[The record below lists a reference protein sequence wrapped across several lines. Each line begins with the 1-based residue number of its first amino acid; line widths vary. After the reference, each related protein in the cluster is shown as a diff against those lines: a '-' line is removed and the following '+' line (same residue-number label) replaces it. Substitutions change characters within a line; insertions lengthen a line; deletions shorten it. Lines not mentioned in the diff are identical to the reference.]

1 MNLSC
6 IIVEDLQ
13 VAADYLTRCCEK
25 SGELTVKGHFVN
37 VPDALTFLNENVVD
51 LIFLDVEM
59 PGATG
64 FDLLDQIAYSPKVI
78 LTTSKPEYAFDAFE
92 YNVTDFLK
100 KPFTYQRFQDA
111 LKKIPP
117 VIAEAENTITDTD
130 LDHIFIKADG
140 KLIRLNN
147 EDILYIESMGDYVKF
162 VTGEKKYITHNTIK
176 NLEDKISR
184 SSFMKVHRS
193 YIINIDKISN
203 IRENGL
209 FISGKEIPV
218 SKSHKQEVL
227 KRLNII

>member
-1 MNLSC
+1 MIAWKL
-6 IIVEDLQ
+6 
-13 VAADYLTRCCEK
+13 K
-25 SGELTVKGHFVN
+25 
-37 VPDALTFLNENVVD
+37 
-51 LIFLDVEM
+51 
-59 PGATG
+59 ATG

-117 VIAEAENTITDTD
+117 VIAEAENTITDTG